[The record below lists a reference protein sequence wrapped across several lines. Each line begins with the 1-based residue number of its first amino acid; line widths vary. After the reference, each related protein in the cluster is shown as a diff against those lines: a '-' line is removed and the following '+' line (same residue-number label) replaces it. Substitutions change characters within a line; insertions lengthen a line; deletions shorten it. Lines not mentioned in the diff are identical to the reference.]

1 MIYRRRRVALR
12 VSDLMTTPPITVHRD
27 TSIEDAARK
36 MYENRVGSVLVV
48 DEEGKLVGI
57 VTERDILYAVVR
69 GKVGRGL
76 PVWDIMTDNPI
87 TARPD
92 EPLIEAI
99 ERMRE
104 ANIRHLPV
112 VDEEGRPVGVLSLR
126 DVVDY
131 LLTLLHILGGLGERR

>member
-1 MIYRRRRVALR
+1 MVFRKRRIALR
-12 VSDLMTTPPITVHRD
+12 VSDLMTTPPVTINRD
-27 TSIEDAARK
+27 ATIEEAATR

-48 DEEGKLVGI
+48 DEEEKLVGI
-57 VTERDILYAVVR
+57 VTERDILYAVVK

-126 DVVDY
+126 DIVDY
-131 LLTLLHILGGLGERR
+131 LLTLLHLLGAERR